1 MLTKQINKIA
11 LNTEAKKFHLLNII
25 YPIYNLA
32 DDESLSTN
40 ELAKE
45 IAKTLNLK
53 PKLWEIPTSL
63 IKSMAIIE
71 DKLKLPLTKERL
83 DKLTE
88 SYVVSNKK
96 IKDALGKEL
105 PISAREGLKKP
116 LNLLKASRN

>member
-1 MLTKQINKIA
+1 LLTKQVNKIA

-40 ELAKE
+40 ELVKE

-105 PISAREGLKKP
+105 PISAREGLKK
-116 LNLLKASRN
+116 NY